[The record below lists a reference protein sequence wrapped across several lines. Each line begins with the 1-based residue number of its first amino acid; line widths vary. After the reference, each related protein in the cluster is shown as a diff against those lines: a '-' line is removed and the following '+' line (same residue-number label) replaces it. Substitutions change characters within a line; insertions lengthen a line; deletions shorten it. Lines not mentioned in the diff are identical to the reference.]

1 MGMVVRHWQVQLS
14 AIAWNAPVAAGGSPL
29 LDMPWLPK
37 FGSLLQNVDTLLYE
51 KSITIPQGPGT
62 IGTCAGWGLPSLR
75 RPVDL
80 QTVGDVIVLCFGISQ
95 SPGQWHVYHRKKLP
109 HTAKQKLLLKLKKV
123 GIESGAFTAVPV
135 DFDIKMSRHTG
146 KLRLRLL
153 QQLEKFRRSIIERLI
168 RTDTQ
173 QDRRMTVLGQ
183 GYSGLFWFHGCRV
196 VLQ

>member
-1 MGMVVRHWQVQLS
+1 MGMVVRHWQVQLC

-80 QTVGDVIVLCFGISQ
+80 QTVGDVIVLCLGIPQ
-95 SPGQWHVYHRKKLP
+95 GPGQWHVYHRKKLP
-109 HTAKQKLLLKLKKV
+109 HTAK
-123 GIESGAFTAVPV
+123 
-135 DFDIKMSRHTG
+135 
-146 KLRLRLL
+146 
-153 QQLEKFRRSIIERLI
+153 
-168 RTDTQ
+168 
-173 QDRRMTVLGQ
+173 
-183 GYSGLFWFHGCRV
+183 
-196 VLQ
+196 